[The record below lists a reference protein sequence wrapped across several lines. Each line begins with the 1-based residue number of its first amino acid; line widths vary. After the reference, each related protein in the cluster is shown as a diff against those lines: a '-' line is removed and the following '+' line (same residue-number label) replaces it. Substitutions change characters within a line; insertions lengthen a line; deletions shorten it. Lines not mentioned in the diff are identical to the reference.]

1 MEFSICRVN
10 QSDLDELTAV
20 EAICFPKEEAA
31 TRESLAARL
40 DAFGNWFFAAKD
52 ENGKIIGMIDGM
64 ATNEESIDDAMF
76 EDASL
81 HREDGEV
88 QTVFGLDV
96 LPAWRKRGV
105 AGALM
110 QAFTDA
116 ARQAGRRKVTLTC
129 KTHLI
134 GMYEHFG
141 FTLIGKAR
149 SVHGGAEWFDMDL
162 RLDGAK

>member
-20 EAICFPKEEAA
+20 EAVCFPKEEAA

-64 ATNEESIDDAMF
+64 ATDEASIADEMF

-81 HREDGEV
+81 HKPNGRV

-96 LPAWRKRGV
+96 LPQWRHRGV

-110 QAFTDA
+110 DAFVEA
-116 ARQAGRRKVTLTC
+116 AKQAGREKVTLTC
-129 KTHLI
+129 KKRLI

-141 FTLIGKAR
+141 FRLIGQAR
-149 SVHGGAEWFDMDL
+149 SEHGGAQWFDMDL
-162 RLDGAK
+162 DLH

>member
-20 EAICFPKEEAA
+20 EAVCFPKEEAA
-31 TRESLAARL
+31 TREAFAARL
-40 DAFGNWFFAAKD
+40 EAFGNWFFAAKD

-64 ATNEESIDDAMF
+64 ATDEESIDDAMF

-81 HREDGEV
+81 HRSNGRV

-96 LPAWRKRGV
+96 LPEWRHRGV

-110 QAFTDA
+110 DAFVEA
-116 ARQAGRRKVTLTC
+116 AKQAGREKVTLTC
-129 KTHLI
+129 KKRLI

-141 FTLIGKAR
+141 FRLIGRAR
-149 SVHGGAEWFDMDL
+149 SEHGGAEWFDMDL
-162 RLDGAK
+162 IF

>member
-20 EAICFPKEEAA
+20 EAVCFPKEEAA

-64 ATNEESIDDAMF
+64 ATDEESIDDAMF

-81 HREDGEV
+81 HKPNGRV

-96 LPAWRKRGV
+96 LPQWRHRGV

-110 QAFTDA
+110 DAFVEA
-116 ARQAGRRKVTLTC
+116 AKQAGREKVTLTC
-129 KTHLI
+129 KKRLI

-141 FTLIGKAR
+141 FRLIGQAR
-149 SVHGGAEWFDMDL
+149 SEHGGAQWFDMDL
-162 RLDGAK
+162 DLR

>member
-64 ATNEESIDDAMF
+64 ATDEESIDDAMF

-81 HREDGEV
+81 HREDGAV
-88 QTVFGLDV
+88 RRFSGWMCFL
-96 LPAWRKRGV
+96 RG
-105 AGALM
+105 
-110 QAFTDA
+110 
-116 ARQAGRRKVTLTC
+116 
-129 KTHLI
+129 
-134 GMYEHFG
+134 E
-141 FTLIGKAR
+141 GKA
-149 SVHGGAEWFDMDL
+149 L
-162 RLDGAK
+162 RAR

>member
-20 EAICFPKEEAA
+20 EAVCFPKEEAA

-81 HREDGEV
+81 HKPNGRV

-96 LPAWRKRGV
+96 LPQWRHRGV

-110 QAFTDA
+110 DAFVEA
-116 ARQAGRRKVTLTC
+116 AKQAGREKVTLTC
-129 KTHLI
+129 KKRLI

-141 FTLIGKAR
+141 FRLIGQAR
-149 SVHGGAEWFDMDL
+149 SEHGGAQWFDMDL
-162 RLDGAK
+162 DLH

>member
-1 MEFSICRVN
+1 MEYSICRAKK
-10 QSDLDELTAV
+10 SDLDALTEV
-20 EAICFPKEEAA
+20 ESICFPKEEAA

-40 DAFGNWFFAAKD
+40 DAFENWFFVAKD
-52 ENGKIIGMIDGM
+52 GKGKSIGMIDGM
-64 ATNEESIDDAMF
+64 ATDEESIDDAMF

-129 KTHLI
+129 KEHLI

-141 FTLIGKAR
+141 FTLIGRAR

-162 RLDGAK
+162 RLNGAK

>member
-20 EAICFPKEEAA
+20 EAVCFPKEEAA

-64 ATNEESIDDAMF
+64 ATDEASIADEMF

-81 HREDGEV
+81 HKPNGRV

-96 LPAWRKRGV
+96 LPQWRHRGV

-110 QAFTDA
+110 DAFVEA
-116 ARQAGRRKVTLTC
+116 AKQAGREKVTLTC
-129 KTHLI
+129 KKRLI

-141 FTLIGKAR
+141 FRLIGQAR
-149 SVHGGAEWFDMDL
+149 SEHGGAQWFDMDL
-162 RLDGAK
+162 DLR

>member
-1 MEFSICRVN
+1 MEYSICRAKK
-10 QSDLDELTAV
+10 SDLDALTEV
-20 EAICFPKEEAA
+20 ESTCFPKEEAA

-40 DAFGNWFFAAKD
+40 DAFENWFFVAKD
-52 ENGKIIGMIDGM
+52 GKGKIIGMIDGM
-64 ATNEESIDDAMF
+64 ATDEESIDDAMF

-81 HREDGEV
+81 HREDGAV

-96 LPAWRKRGV
+96 LPAWRGKGV

-110 QAFTDA
+110 RAFVDA
-116 ARQAGRRKVTLTC
+116 AKQAGRRKVTLTC

-149 SVHGGAEWFDMDL
+149 SVHGGAEWFDMDM
-162 RLDGAK
+162 RLNGAE

>member
-10 QSDLDELTAV
+10 QGDLDELTAV
-20 EAICFPKEEAA
+20 EAVCFPKEEAA

-64 ATNEESIDDAMF
+64 ATDEESIDDAMF

-81 HREDGEV
+81 HREDGAV

-96 LPAWRKRGV
+96 LPEWRHRGV
-105 AGALM
+105 SGALM
-110 QAFTDA
+110 AAYVEA
-116 ARQAGRRKVTLTC
+116 ARQAGRKKVTLTC
-129 KTHLI
+129 KQRLI

-141 FTLIGKAR
+141 FRLMGRAR
-149 SVHGGAEWFDMDL
+149 SEHGGAEWFDMDL
-162 RLDGAK
+162 IF

>member
-20 EAICFPKEEAA
+20 EAVCFPKEEAA

-64 ATNEESIDDAMF
+64 ATDEESIDDAMF

-81 HREDGEV
+81 HKPNGRV

-96 LPAWRKRGV
+96 LPQWRHRGV

-110 QAFTDA
+110 DAFVEA
-116 ARQAGRRKVTLTC
+116 AKQAGREKVTLTC
-129 KTHLI
+129 KKRLI
-134 GMYEHFG
+134 GMFEHFG
-141 FTLIGKAR
+141 FRLIGQAR
-149 SVHGGAEWFDMDL
+149 SEHGGAQWFDMDL
-162 RLDGAK
+162 DLH

>member
-64 ATNEESIDDAMF
+64 ATDEASIADEMF

-81 HREDGEV
+81 HKPNGRV

-96 LPAWRKRGV
+96 LPQWRHRGV

-110 QAFTDA
+110 DAFVEA
-116 ARQAGRRKVTLTC
+116 AKQAGREKVTLTC
-129 KTHLI
+129 KKRLI

-141 FTLIGKAR
+141 FRLIGQAR
-149 SVHGGAEWFDMDL
+149 SEHGGAQWFDMDL
-162 RLDGAK
+162 DLR

>member
-20 EAICFPKEEAA
+20 EAVCFPKEEAA

-64 ATNEESIDDAMF
+64 ATDEESIDDAMF

-81 HREDGEV
+81 HMRTARCRRFSGWMCFPRGE
-88 QTVFGLDV
+88 
-96 LPAWRKRGV
+96 K
-105 AGALM
+105 GAL
-110 QAFTDA
+110 
-116 ARQAGRRKVTLTC
+116 RVR
-129 KTHLI
+129 
-134 GMYEHFG
+134 
-141 FTLIGKAR
+141 
-149 SVHGGAEWFDMDL
+149 
-162 RLDGAK
+162 